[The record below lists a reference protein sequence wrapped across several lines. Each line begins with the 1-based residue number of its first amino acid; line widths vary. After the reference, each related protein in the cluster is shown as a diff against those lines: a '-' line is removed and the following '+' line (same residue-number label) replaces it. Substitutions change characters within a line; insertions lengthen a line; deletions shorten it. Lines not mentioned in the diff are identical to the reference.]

1 MGIYYGSSELTS
13 NPYFGSSLISKVY
26 KGSTLVDDFSPTDPN
41 FSDVSLLLHFDGT
54 DGSTTFTDESNNG
67 YTPTV
72 NGDTQISTTE
82 YKFGGASS
90 YLDGAGDY
98 LQYTGTSE
106 LALGAGDFTVEFWFN
121 LSSATGQ
128 GSGGEQGI
136 LGCNTVLESRWTV
149 RLQGTSTKL
158 MSWWLNTPGNN
169 TVGTTAIQFDT
180 WYHVALVRSGSGTNN
195 MKLYLDGVL
204 ESQNTNT
211 YTVPVNDIVL
221 GRTYTNFNSEY
232 FNGYIDDL
240 RITKGVARYTA
251 NFTPPT
257 AAFPNS

>member
-1 MGIYYGSSELTS
+1 
-13 NPYFGSSLISKVY
+13 
-26 KGSTLVDDFSPTDPN
+26 
-41 FSDVSLLLHFDGT
+41 
-54 DGSTTFTDESNNG
+54 
-67 YTPTV
+67 
-72 NGDTQISTTE
+72 
-82 YKFGGASS
+82 
-90 YLDGAGDY
+90 
-98 LQYTGTSE
+98 
-106 LALGAGDFTVEFWFN
+106 
-121 LSSATGQ
+121 
-128 GSGGEQGI
+128 
-136 LGCNTVLESRWTV
+136 
-149 RLQGTSTKL
+149 

-221 GRTYTNFNSEY
+221 GRTYTNLNSEY